1 MATAPALRNQIE
13 AIKKRIDAVAP
24 TASPEDVVM
33 LAKSIE
39 AIGGQATVFDVMD
52 AGVSARNEA
61 LMLIDEAKNTAL
73 TEIVKAVGITDE
85 LKAEHVALRADMA
98 GLFDRTDLTPLVLPP
113 GGAVLPDPARGVYA
127 LTPTD
132 YTASSVTLPD
142 YADGSGALK
151 SHLLLNGGDVPV
163 RVFDASGNAV
173 GTIPARGASVVFAV
187 ESGGVWSWLATRSA
201 PGSQSL
207 IIDTPLILLDNK
219 GVDFLELRAMNGGFL
234 ACWTKSYIPSACFL
248 KWAAGTLVPGPI
260 STRTY
265 GDPGVYAHSLVKIH
279 ETRAALFWRYRDVIY
294 YIFLDIGADGAVTF
308 GEAKALLTGLQVATD
323 AEFMDIVFDTGE
335 SYTASTSVPVTVELE
350 RNRQHF
356 VRAKYT
362 GNAFNAGNWCAP
374 HPFTTQSANV
384 VRVCQPTEGVAGR
397 TWPRIDLACN
407 VVQGNPNFN
416 AHPTYAGIVEQLID
430 NQYMVGF
437 PKCFVSREVLA
448 TGQYVGKDCRS
459 LSDVALPGYDMHPAF
474 LAKDGTTAQDMIWLG
489 KYQSSAD
496 GSTKAASVP
505 GATPLVSIDFPT
517 MQTRCT
523 ARNTGGVSGFHLWN
537 IHELSLVQL
546 MMVLEFAGTDMQELV
561 GRGHVDNTP
570 SGVQTVDHANVLQA
584 SWRGLTGIWGNIWQM
599 VDGIRGGKNTNKFR
613 LDMGKGFVDT
623 TIATCNTSLNPDKML
638 NISGTGWSTKHL
650 FVGDPDTKADS
661 LDVAAYPNTQWHYAN
676 NTSYELVAFAGG
688 HFGNASAAGLFY
700 LYIYY
705 YPTNYDSNLGGRLA
719 KW

>member
-234 ACWTKSYIPSACFL
+234 ACWTKNYIPSACFL

-265 GDPGVYAHSLVKIH
+265 GDPYVYAHSLVKIH

-308 GEAKALLTGLQVATD
+308 GEAKALLTGLNSSHNLFSVCMESETSGMVFYGEYINSSPARYGTSCSRLSVSSDSIGISGGRVEIGTVSSSVSNSKWLSYIHYKNADMRKGKALFAGMSPEPPRRLYAYDCTPSTPVLLSNVEYSSTFNVKPFSSMVRFLRDDLALVCWVGDDSAVFWRLVALENGTLKTRGVGLVNTVGFHWGDDHNDRMALLVLSESSVALVIAARETTFPKIVFGTVSADAAGVFWSEWTELPFLVTFNSFVD
-323 AEFMDIVFDTGE
+323 AEYDPQTKSFLVAEYNG
-335 SYTASTSVPVTVELE
+335 STSPIALT
-350 RNRQHF
+350 
-356 VRAKYT
+356 AK
-362 GNAFNAGNWCAP
+362 
-374 HPFTTQSANV
+374 
-384 VRVCQPTEGVAGR
+384 
-397 TWPRIDLACN
+397 L
-407 VVQGNPNFN
+407 
-416 AHPTYAGIVEQLID
+416 
-430 NQYMVGF
+430 
-437 PKCFVSREVLA
+437 
-448 TGQYVGKDCRS
+448 
-459 LSDVALPGYDMHPAF
+459 
-474 LAKDGTTAQDMIWLG
+474 
-489 KYQSSAD
+489 
-496 GSTKAASVP
+496 
-505 GATPLVSIDFPT
+505 
-517 MQTRCT
+517 
-523 ARNTGGVSGFHLWN
+523 
-537 IHELSLVQL
+537 
-546 MMVLEFAGTDMQELV
+546 
-561 GRGHVDNTP
+561 
-570 SGVQTVDHANVLQA
+570 
-584 SWRGLTGIWGNIWQM
+584 
-599 VDGIRGGKNTNKFR
+599 
-613 LDMGKGFVDT
+613 
-623 TIATCNTSLNPDKML
+623 
-638 NISGTGWSTKHL
+638 
-650 FVGDPDTKADS
+650 
-661 LDVAAYPNTQWHYAN
+661 
-676 NTSYELVAFAGG
+676 
-688 HFGNASAAGLFY
+688 
-700 LYIYY
+700 
-705 YPTNYDSNLGGRLA
+705 
-719 KW
+719 